1 MEKNEPVTITYKNDK
16 ITMTGKTFTAVLSIS
31 GSELSKVY
39 WGNVGKGTVKMV
51 LEDGPAE
58 KKPVPEAKKEE
69 VSAPVTKATPPKTVE
84 TPKPKKPDTTS
95 NSDLMKN
102 FNR

>member
-16 ITMTGKTFTAVLSIS
+16 ITMTGKTFTATLSIS

-51 LEDGPAE
+51 IEDGE
-58 KKPVPEAKKEE
+58 TKKEE